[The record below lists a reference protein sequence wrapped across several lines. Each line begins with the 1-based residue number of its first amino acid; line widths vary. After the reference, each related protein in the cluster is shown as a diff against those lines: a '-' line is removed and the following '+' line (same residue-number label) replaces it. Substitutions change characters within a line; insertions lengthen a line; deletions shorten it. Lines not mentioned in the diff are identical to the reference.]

1 MTKQNKILNEFEQIE
16 KNLNL
21 CKNPN
26 TGESVYI
33 IKFEV
38 ENFMLYLNEIKT
50 LVKKYNFIIYDIETD
65 CAINIIN
72 LTITAKDTATASDKF
87 KIKLLLQW
95 ALENEFITM
104 FI

>member
-26 TGESVYI
+26 IGESAYI
-33 IKFEV
+33 IKFEC

-50 LVKKYNFIIYDIETD
+50 LVKKRNFVIYDIETD
-65 CAINIIN
+65 YAIGTIN
-72 LTITAKDTATASDKF
+72 LTITAKDAATAIDKF
-87 KIKLLLQW
+87 NVKSLLEW
-95 ALENEFITM
+95 ALKNEFITM

>member
-26 TGESVYI
+26 TGEGAYI
-33 IKFEV
+33 IKFEC
-38 ENFMLYLNEIKT
+38 ENFMSYLNEIKT
-50 LVKKYNFIIYDIETD
+50 LVKKHNFAIYDIETD
-65 CAINIIN
+65 YAIGTIN

-87 KIKLLLQW
+87 NVKSLLEW
-95 ALENEFITM
+95 ALKNEFITM

>member
-21 CKNPN
+21 CKNPDI
-26 TGESVYI
+26 GENMYI
-33 IKFEV
+33 IKFEC

-50 LVKKYNFIIYDIETD
+50 LIKKYNFALYDIKTD
-65 CAINIIN
+65 YAINTIN
-72 LTITAKDTATASDKF
+72 LTIMAKDTATASDKF
-87 KIKLLLQW
+87 NIKSLLEW
-95 ALENEFITM
+95 ALKNEFITM

>member
-16 KNLNL
+16 KNLNW

-26 TGESVYI
+26 TGDSGYI
-33 IKFEV
+33 IKFEC
-38 ENFMLYLNEIKT
+38 ENFMLYANEIT
-50 LVKKYNFIIYDIETD
+50 ALIKKYNFAIYDIETD
-65 CAINIIN
+65 YAIGTIL

-87 KIKLLLQW
+87 SIKSLLEW
-95 ALENEFITM
+95 ALKNEFITI